1 MLKIKRLSLKAWDLS
16 MWVFYKE
23 QKIGL
28 HTNVNLNIQHM
39 IAKIIPLKLI
49 YVQQMRGSF

>member
-16 MWVFYKE
+16 MWEFYKE

-39 IAKIIPLKLI
+39 IAKIIPLKLT